1 MEDADS
7 VTGGQRQRVNCQ
19 NSPILSLLCH
29 TKILILSYVIFWI
42 SGVKF
47 MIHFYKRRFC
57 AFSWTLS
64 YNRAA
69 VYLGLDVQAGSY
81 SGIILLVTLL
91 QGDFA

>member
-1 MEDADS
+1 
-7 VTGGQRQRVNCQ
+7 
-19 NSPILSLLCH
+19 
-29 TKILILSYVIFWI
+29 
-42 SGVKF
+42 